1 MTIKFSRNILKL
13 IKCLFLAQALWNL
26 KQINHCETVQLSF
39 SYLKKFLNIP
49 SSSLVLYL
57 NMASRIL
64 EQSYILNNHLL
75 YSLYPIYVT
84 FTFFMFFILFSRS
97 LKWVTR
103 WLFFFLFDLYNVNL
117 EIKLVSKGFHLL
129 AKQQQQQQQKTNI
142 SWKI

>member
-1 MTIKFSRNILKL
+1 MTVKFSRNIPRL
-13 IKCLFLAQALWNL
+13 IKYLFLVQALWNL
-26 KQINHCETVQLSF
+26 KQINHSETTQLSF
-39 SYLKKFLNIP
+39 SFLKKFLNIP
-49 SSSLVLYL
+49 SSSLVLHL
-57 NMASRIL
+57 NVASRIL
-64 EQSYILNNHLL
+64 ELVINNHIL
-75 YSLYPIYVT
+75 YSLHPIYVT